1 MQRIE
6 LGEGAYLERDER
18 WLAPAEAAATFAALA
33 DEVPWEARAIRVFG
47 REVMQPRLVHYV
59 GDADAAYTYS
69 GVRHEPHAFTPTLA
83 SLRARLRA
91 ALGIDFNAVL
101 CNLYR
106 DGRDAMGM
114 HRDAEPEL
122 GEEPVIAS
130 LSLAATRRFV
140 LRARGHIAPK
150 KLDLWLPSGSLLVMR
165 GTTQRHYRHGL
176 PRAPSVREPR
186 INLTFRCVFP
196 AATGTIVGARRTHVV
211 GEPP

>member
-6 LGEGAYLERDER
+6 LGEGAYLELTEH
-18 WLAPAEAAATFAALA
+18 WLEPADAAATFAALR

-47 REVMQPRLVHYV
+47 RAVMQPRLVHYV

-69 GVRHEPHAFTPTLA
+69 GVRHEPSAWTPTLA
-83 SLRARLRA
+83 ALRARLGA
-91 ALGIDFNAVL
+91 ALGIAFNAVL

-122 GEEPVIAS
+122 GPDPVIAS
-130 LSLAATRRFV
+130 ISLGATRRFV
-140 LRARGHIAPK
+140 LRARGEVAPA
-150 KLDLWLPSGSLLVMR
+150 KLDLWLASGSLLVMR
-165 GTTQRHYRHGL
+165 GSTQRHYRHGL
-176 PRAPSVREPR
+176 PRANAVRDAR
-186 INLTFRCVFP
+186 INLTFRSVFS
-196 AATGTIVGARRTHVV
+196 AAPGTIDGARRIHAT